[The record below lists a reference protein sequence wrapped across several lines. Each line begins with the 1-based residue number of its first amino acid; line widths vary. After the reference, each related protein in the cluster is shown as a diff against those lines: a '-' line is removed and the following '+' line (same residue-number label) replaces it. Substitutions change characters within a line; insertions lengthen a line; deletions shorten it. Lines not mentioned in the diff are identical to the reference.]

1 MKNADLKE
9 RVRAMILKDG
19 KVLVVREKDGFV
31 GLPGGHIRYAESPRD
46 AMIRELVEEL
56 NIPEDVL
63 FSLVPQDGFKRDL
76 PDESTIFVFELP
88 ENIEILPSDEIKD
101 FEFVKFP
108 FTDSN
113 GNTFESPNLNK
124 QKNNSV
130 HKRLNDAQ
138 TEASIAQSID
148 RISSHLGQLGEHDR
162 GDRIK
167 EMEQEAENVRLLID
181 DLKAAQYVNESKTIE
196 DEELIEYTAE
206 DTERKNYISHE
217 GGKWTVHAE
226 SGKEMGTYK
235 TKEEA
240 LKRLREIEY
249 FKHHKKNDD
258 DGMENSNIKH
268 EDGKCVVHA
277 KSGKEMGTYDTKKKA
292 QDRLRQVELFGL
304 KNECKSCGHDYV
316 KHGEDGCKKC
326 DCHEFDNSEVNM
338 CECGH
343 SYGKHGADDEP
354 CKSKDCQC
362 AGPRIGK
369 PTGGSMPIPDAIY

>member
-88 ENIEILPSDEIKD
+88 ANIEILPSDEIKD

-258 DGMENSNIKH
+258 DG
-268 EDGKCVVHA
+268 
-277 KSGKEMGTYDTKKKA
+277 
-292 QDRLRQVELFGL
+292 L

-369 PTGGSMPIPDAIY
+369 PVGGSMPIPDAIY